1 MTLFI
6 PSFIHGRQEVP
17 QSTAGS
23 SRTVRAR
30 RGVVG
35 QARHGESVYG
45 GFMLGVAGSVRHGMD
60 RLGQAG

>member
-1 MTLFI
+1 MVHLL

-30 RGVVG
+30 RGVVR
-35 QARHGESVYG
+35 QARHGESVHG
-45 GFMLGVAGSVRHGMD
+45 GFRLGVAGSVRHGW
-60 RLGQAG
+60 AWNV